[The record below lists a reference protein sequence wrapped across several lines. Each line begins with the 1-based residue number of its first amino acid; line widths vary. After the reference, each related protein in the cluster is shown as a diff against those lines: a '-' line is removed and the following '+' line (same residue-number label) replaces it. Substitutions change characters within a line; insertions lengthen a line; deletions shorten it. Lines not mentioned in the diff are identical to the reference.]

1 MKKSQAQALKDIILS
16 DNKVPLDA
24 FEGYSSKE
32 LMEILKS
39 PFAPNTVLTLNSLPP
54 EDFSEV
60 PIVQLVLFLLRT
72 IKESGKVIELAEED
86 TLPEEIVRALSN
98 HPFAKC
104 ISLGTDSPEPIKQDE
119 SYATTATYSA
129 CLAAELITINDG
141 LGILTEKGE
150 KALTDYNMLYHSMI
164 DAISDFD
171 FWYYFQDI
179 EDEASFKKLAYMIML
194 LHKYGRT
201 EREARFFITRFWKSV
216 GQLLR
221 LDDDVSPKDAFASYV
236 FRMFQIALP
245 LLGITNITKDENGF
259 PITISTNEFFRKV
272 FSCNPPK
279 NIHKL
284 KTDFSGIGLRPS

>member
-1 MKKSQAQALKDIILS
+1 MKKSKAQAMKDIIFFE
-16 DNKVPLDA
+16 NKVPLDA
-24 FEGYSSKE
+24 FEGYSPRE
-32 LMEILKS
+32 LLDIIKN

-72 IKESGKVIELAEED
+72 IKESGNSLELTEEEA
-86 TLPEEIVRALSN
+86 LPQEIVKALAN
-98 HPFAKC
+98 HPLAKC
-104 ISLGTDSPEPIKQDE
+104 FSLESDSPDPTKQDE
-119 SYATTATYSA
+119 SYAATTAFSA
-129 CLAAELITINDG
+129 CLAAKLITIDDG
-141 LGILTEKGE
+141 IARLSEKGE
-150 KALTDYNMLYHSMI
+150 KALTDHNMLFRSMI
-164 DAISDFD
+164 YAISDFD
-171 FWYYFQDI
+171 FWYYFLEI
-179 EDEASFKKLAYMIML
+179 EDDESFEKLGYLIML

-201 EREARFFITRFWKSV
+201 KRESKFYINRFWRSA
-216 GQLLR
+216 GQLL
-221 LDDDVSPKDAFASYV
+221 LADIDNIPEDSLASFV

-245 LLGITNITKDENGF
+245 LLGIANIIKDENGF